1 MDVIGLFN
9 FFSATVF
16 GAFTPKNKESPPF
29 TTGGLLNVI
38 I

>member
-1 MDVIGLFN
+1 MDVIAPFK

-29 TTGGLLNVI
+29 ITGGLLNVVI
-38 I
+38 